1 MATKE
6 QSAEKNHAL
15 PVPIVEALIQLGL
28 RTEQGQALIAGYR
41 LGNPD
46 FSPEKGNIKLVSVH
60 AEVTFVA
67 PSQDQ

>member
-1 MATKE
+1 MVTKE

-15 PVPIVEALIQLGL
+15 PVPIVETLIHLGL
-28 RTEQGQALIAGYR
+28 RTDQGQALIAGYR

-46 FSPEKGNIKLVSVH
+46 FSLEKGNIKLVSVH